1 MGDFVPALG
10 PFEDFG
16 DFELL
21 DDLPLPPIM
30 EGSLVGG
37 SDGMAE
43 GWAEAVGL
51 REAMADGV
59 ELGDDETGEGLVLGK
74 DEKSPEGNADGTKL
88 G

>member
-30 EGSLVGG
+30 EGSLVGE

-43 GWAEAVGL
+43 VVGFG
-51 REAMADGV
+51 EAMADGV
-59 ELGDDETGEGLVLGK
+59 ELGDDETGAGLVLGK